1 MPAIFKLLAFLHIRF
16 FLKKTHVI
24 TINNKTSMIS
34 ELNQDASL

>member
-1 MPAIFKLLAFLHIRF
+1 MHASNFKKA
-16 FLKKTHVI
+16 HVI